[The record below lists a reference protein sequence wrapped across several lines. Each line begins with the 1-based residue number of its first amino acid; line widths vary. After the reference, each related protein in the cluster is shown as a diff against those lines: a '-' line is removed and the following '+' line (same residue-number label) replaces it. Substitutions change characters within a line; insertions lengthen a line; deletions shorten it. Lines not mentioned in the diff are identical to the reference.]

1 MKLDL
6 DKEGFLRNLDDWNE
20 DAAAILASNA
30 GIELTA
36 AHWEILRLLREFY
49 RRYQSSPASRA
60 LSNYIK
66 RELDQD
72 KARSAYLMRLFGG
85 SAAKTAAKLAGLPKP
100 DNCL

>member
-1 MKLDL
+1 MELDL
-6 DKEGFLRNLDDWNE
+6 DKEGFLRDLDQWDE
-20 DAAAILASNA
+20 EAAAILASNE
-30 GIELTA
+30 GVELTA

-60 LSNYIK
+60 LSNYVK
-66 RELDQD
+66 RELDAE

>member
-1 MKLDL
+1 MELDL
-6 DKEGFLRNLDDWNE
+6 DKEGFLRDLEQWDE
-20 DAAAILASNA
+20 QAAAILASNE

-60 LSNYIK
+60 LSNYVK
-66 RELDQD
+66 RELDAE
-72 KARSAYLMRLFGG
+72 KALSAYLMRLFGG
-85 SAAKTAAKLAGLPKP
+85 SAAKSAAKLAGLPKP

>member
-1 MKLDL
+1 MELDL
-6 DKEGFLRNLDDWNE
+6 DKEGFLRDLEQWDE
-20 DAAAILASNA
+20 QAAAILASNE

-60 LSNYIK
+60 LSNYVK
-66 RELDQD
+66 RELDAE

>member
-1 MKLDL
+1 MELDL
-6 DKEGFLRNLDDWNE
+6 DKEGFLRDLDQWDE
-20 DAAAILASNA
+20 QAAAILASNE

-36 AHWEILRLLREFY
+36 AHWEILQLLREFY

-60 LSNYIK
+60 LSNYVK
-66 RELDQD
+66 RELDAE